1 MILSDIV
8 TTATPM
14 SGATL
19 LRLEPLSVW
28 RMGPKS
34 VFGAPAVGLIGNDVR
49 VRDGGQA
56 APPRGELC

>member
-1 MILSDIV
+1 MLISDIV
-8 TTATPM
+8 ATATPM
-14 SGATL
+14 SGTSWP
-19 LRLEPLSVW
+19 RLEPLSVP
-28 RMGPKS
+28 RMGAKS